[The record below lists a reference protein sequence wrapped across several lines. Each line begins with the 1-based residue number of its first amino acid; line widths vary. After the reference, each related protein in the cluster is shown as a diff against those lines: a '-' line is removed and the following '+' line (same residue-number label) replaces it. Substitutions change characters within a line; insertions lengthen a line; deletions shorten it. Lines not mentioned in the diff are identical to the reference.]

1 MDLLL
6 LLSLAA
12 AAVPAPAPEVRP
24 LVVGHRGARARF
36 PENTVPAV
44 RHALAAGA
52 RGVEV
57 DVRVSS
63 DDVLVVTHDATLPP
77 ERCRAP
83 GGRRVPPGLAI
94 RGLSFDALRRFDC
107 GAVADPRFPAQ
118 RPVPGTRIPSLDEVL
133 ELLSSPEPPAAR
145 DATLFLE
152 LKREEAPS
160 LSPPVGP
167 YAHLVV
173 EALARRGLTGR
184 TIVLSF
190 DYPLLRAVRALQPSL
205 PAMLLVD
212 HETDL
217 AALAL
222 REGAAWVG
230 PRHTRLT
237 AASVEALHAAGV
249 RVFAWTAN
257 SPADQDRLAA
267 MGVDAIG
274 TDDPAGLLARWASP
288 AHAGPSARA
297 AQDERPS
304 TIEDRVPSPAY
315 RTAGRAPPRLVA
327 RPREEPSLPRRRG
340 P

>member
-1 MDLLL
+1 MEVLLL
-6 LLSLAA
+6 FALAA
-12 AAVPAPAPEVRP
+12 AAVPAQAPEARP

-36 PENTVPAV
+36 PENTLPAV

-77 ERCRAP
+77 GRCRAP
-83 GGRRVPPGLAI
+83 GGGRVPPGLAI
-94 RGLSFDALRRFDC
+94 RGLSFDALRRYDC

-118 RPVPGTRIPSLDEVL
+118 RTVPGTRIPALDEVL
-133 ELLSSPEPPAAR
+133 ELLASPGPPSTR
-145 DATLFLE
+145 EATLFLE
-152 LKREEAPS
+152 LKREDDPS
-160 LSPPVGP
+160 LSPPRER
-167 YAHLVV
+167 YARLVV
-173 EALARRGLTGR
+173 DALQKRGFTGR

-190 DYPLLRAVRALQPSL
+190 DYPLLRAVRALEPAL

-212 HETDL
+212 RETNL

-237 AASVEALHAAGV
+237 ADSVEALHAAGV

-257 SPADQDRLAA
+257 SAADQDRLAA
-267 MGVDAIG
+267 MGVDAVG
-274 TDDPAGLLARWASP
+274 TDDPAGLLARWT
-288 AHAGPSARA
+288 G
-297 AQDERPS
+297 
-304 TIEDRVPSPAY
+304 
-315 RTAGRAPPRLVA
+315 GR
-327 RPREEPSLPRRRG
+327 
-340 P
+340 

>member
-1 MDLLL
+1 MEILLL
-6 LLSLAA
+6 FALAA
-12 AAVPAPAPEVRP
+12 AATPAPSPEVRP

-36 PENTVPAV
+36 PENTLPAV

-107 GAVADPRFPAQ
+107 GAFADPRFPGQ
-118 RPVPGTRIPSLDEVL
+118 RAVPGTSIPALDEVL
-133 ELLSSPEPPAAR
+133 ELLSSSGPGK

-152 LKREEAPS
+152 LKREEDPS
-160 LSPPVGP
+160 LSPPIGP
-167 YAHLVV
+167 YARLVV
-173 EALARRGLTGR
+173 EALARRDLAGR

-190 DYPLLRAVRALQPSL
+190 DHPLLRAVRALEPGL

-230 PRHTRLT
+230 PRHTRVT
-237 AASVEALHAAGV
+237 AASVEALHEAGV

-288 AHAGPSARA
+288 PHAGPSAG
-297 AQDERPS
+297 
-304 TIEDRVPSPAY
+304 V
-315 RTAGRAPPRLVA
+315 
-327 RPREEPSLPRRRG
+327 G
-340 P
+340 PK

>member
-1 MDLLL
+1 VEILLL
-6 LLSLAA
+6 FALAA
-12 AAVPAPAPEVRP
+12 AAVPAPAPETRP

-36 PENTVPAV
+36 PENTLPAV
-44 RHALAAGA
+44 RHALATGA
-52 RGVEV
+52 QGVEV

-94 RGLSFDALRRFDC
+94 RGLSFDALRRYDC
-107 GAVADPRFPAQ
+107 GAYADPRFPAQ
-118 RPVPGTRIPSLDEVL
+118 RAVPGTPIPSLDEVL
-133 ELLSSPEPPAAR
+133 ELLASPEPGAAR

-152 LKREEAPS
+152 LKREEDPR
-160 LSPPVGP
+160 LSPPRKP
-167 YAHLVV
+167 YARLVV
-173 EALARRGLTGR
+173 EALERRGLAGR
-184 TIVLSF
+184 TVVLSF
-190 DYPLLRAVRALQPSL
+190 DHSLLRAVRALEPAL

-237 AASVEALHAAGV
+237 ASSVAALHAAGV

-257 SPADQDRLAA
+257 SAADQDRLAA

-274 TDDPAGLLARWASP
+274 TDDPAGLLARWASA
-288 AHAGPSARA
+288 AHAGPS
-297 AQDERPS
+297 
-304 TIEDRVPSPAY
+304 TRVSP
-315 RTAGRAPPRLVA
+315 R
-327 RPREEPSLPRRRG
+327 
-340 P
+340 